1 MKVIDDALPL
11 SLSNHLHKLCCEK
24 CKWDF
29 ISDTSQPYADGK
41 KSPGFGCSILSTGVK
56 GNDFDEKLYYRFES
70 SLIILSEVA
79 GLDILDLIRI
89 RLGLYFP
96 IEIPDDHNRPHV
108 DQDYPHT
115 VLLYYINDSDGD
127 TYFFKKKKIIDRVT
141 PKQNRL
147 VIFDGT
153 THHASSNPSKGHR
166 ISLNLNY
173 KI

>member
-1 MKVIDDALPL
+1 MLSTFELFKKINKSI
-11 SLSNHLHKLCCEK
+11 SLSVNFKEIFSSEINLEFL
-24 CKWDF
+24 
-29 ISDTSQPYADGK
+29 
-41 KSPGFGCSILSTGVK
+41 SI
-56 GNDFDEKLYYRFES
+56 
-70 SLIILSEVA
+70 
-79 GLDILDLIRI
+79 
-89 RLGLYFP
+89 LYFP